1 MEKSH
6 NGKLELK
13 TGAEIVEECA
23 QGSRKQIVVR
33 IFFGNICSF
42 LRLDFFKGNA
52 GGNMFFF
59 SGPARK
65 TKVFIQKPKY
75 RRF

>member
-33 IFFGNICSF
+33 IFLAF
-42 LRLDFFKGNA
+42 
-52 GGNMFFF
+52 
-59 SGPARK
+59 
-65 TKVFIQKPKY
+65 
-75 RRF
+75 